1 MKKSKITVFVIMPFD
16 DQFLR
21 LFDKPKRELGDKYV
35 FTNAGDMNN
44 QRNILK
50 DIVSGIESADI
61 IVADLTN
68 LNPNVMYELGVA
80 HTMNKR
86 TVHIIQDIGQLPFDM
101 SSYRVIPYGG
111 MDFDKVDEL
120 ICELKKGLD
129 GVANCNIKC
138 GNPVADYST
147 KLIYLSDNSD
157 VNTVIDED
165 GYLDLLDHI
174 STYANDISSEFIGVS
189 DITSETANEI
199 NKATAKLKIAVRPGH
214 TDVSLIRRI
223 CTELA
228 EPINTYASG
237 ISKYTASVL
246 DKWNKMENDYIRLL
260 DNKFLKDKNGIK
272 TSVGQLN
279 GMRTGLESTDDSV
292 EQFILSLQKSLGM
305 ENNLTFAIN
314 NAISKLKSYQDMT
327 KMVCSSI
334 DRMINKANIVVDS
347 MDDEARH
354 ENDTAAT
361 IR

>member
-21 LFDKPKRELGDKYV
+21 LFNKLKRELGDRYV

-50 DIVSGIESADI
+50 DIVLGIESADI
-61 IVADLTN
+61 VVADLTD
-68 LNPNVMYELGVA
+68 LNPNVMYELGIA

-86 TVHIIQDIGQLPFDM
+86 TIHIIQDIGQLPFDM
-101 SSYRVIPYGG
+101 SSYRVVPYGG

-120 ICELKKGLD
+120 IRELKNGLD
-129 GVANCNIKC
+129 GVANGNIKC
-138 GNPVADYST
+138 GNPVADYSA
-147 KLIYLSDNSD
+147 KLIYSSDNSN
-157 VNTVIDED
+157 VNTVIDKD

-174 STYANDISSEFIGVS
+174 STYVNDISSEFIDVGN
-189 DITSETANEI
+189 ITSETANEI
-199 NKATAKLKIAVRPGH
+199 NKATAKLKTVVRPGH

-237 ISKYTASVL
+237 ISKYTANIL
-246 DKWNKMENDYIRLL
+246 NKWNKMENDYTKLL

-272 TSVGQLN
+272 TSIGQLN
-279 GMRTGLESTDDSV
+279 GIKTSLESTDDGV

-305 ENNLTFAIN
+305 ENNLTFAID

-334 DRMINKANIVVDS
+334 DRMINKANIVVES
-347 MDDEARH
+347 MDDEAGH
-354 ENDTAAT
+354 EDDAVAT
-361 IR
+361 IS